1 MMRLGIRGRL
11 FLVSVAL
18 ILAVASTSAV
28 YLEFELRR
36 WFEGRLE
43 DELLAHATASL
54 PAVESTADV
63 GDFDRLADRLGAAT
77 DARITLIA
85 ADGRVLGDSA
95 VAHADLPGLDDHG
108 DRPEVIAALARG
120 RGLSRRASTTLGTDM
135 LYVAVPFTHP
145 TRAGVLRAA
154 TPLAAADGTVSRM
167 RFLVMVGSALG
178 LIVAT
183 IMSLFASDL
192 LSRRLRALLDR
203 ARAMADGH
211 AVPELPGK
219 GDEIA
224 GLDRSLRR
232 LDDALED
239 VVGTLARERD
249 RSEAVLEG
257 MEEAVVAVDGHK
269 QVTLVNRAALALL
282 DTEASP
288 IGRPFTEV
296 VQNARIRAALDRAL
310 AGEPRTLQIDMTRA
324 GETRHLLVR
333 VTPQRAGEGG
343 VVVLHDVTRLRRLET
358 MRRDFVANVSHELRT
373 PVSVIRLNAETLR
386 DGAMHDP
393 KNGPRFVEAL
403 LRNAERLSDLI
414 SDLLDISRIES
425 GQYPVHTETVRLGA
439 LAARVVA
446 SVYQLAHERG
456 TGLEVH
462 IDDALEARAD
472 PKALDQVLVNLVQNA
487 VKYSPPGSHV
497 EVRAEAIDGPDPRVR
512 LEVRDDGPGIPAE
525 HRARIFE
532 RFYRVDAGRSKHM
545 GGTGLGLSIV
555 KHLVSNMGGAVGV
568 GENTPKGAVFWVEL
582 PGLEGQGL
590 EAQRLEGQRPAS

>member
-1 MMRLGIRGRL
+1 MRFGIRGRL

-43 DELLAHATASL
+43 DELLAQATAAL
-54 PAVESTADV
+54 AAVELAGDAADPQA
-63 GDFDRLADRLGAAT
+63 FDRLADRLGTAT
-77 DARITLIA
+77 GSRVTLIDT
-85 ADGRVLGDSA
+85 DGRVLGDSA
-95 VAHADLPGLDDHG
+95 VSLTGLARLDDHS
-108 DRPEVIAALARG
+108 DRPEVVAARDRG
-120 RGLSRRASTTLGTDM
+120 RGLTRRASATLGEDM
-135 LYVAVPFTHP
+135 LYVAVPFNHP
-145 TRAGVLRAA
+145 HARGVLRVS
-154 TPLAAADGTVSRM
+154 TPLATADGTVGRM
-167 RFLVMVGSALG
+167 RILVIVASALG

-183 IMSLFASDL
+183 IMSLFASEL
-192 LSRRLRALLDR
+192 LSRRLRELLER

-232 LDDALED
+232 LDDALEE

-257 MEEAVVAVDGHK
+257 MEEAVIAVDGAK
-269 QVTLVNRAALALL
+269 RVTLVNRAAMALL
-282 DTEASP
+282 DTDGAPTGQRFEDVVRSP
-288 IGRPFTEV
+288 
-296 VQNARIRAALDRAL
+296 RIRAALDRAL
-310 AGEPRTLQIDMTRA
+310 AGEPRTLPIELPHAD
-324 GETRHLLVR
+324 GTRHLLVR
-333 VTPQRAGEGG
+333 VTPQRGGQGG

-358 MRRDFVANVSHELRT
+358 IRRDFVANVSHELRT

-393 KNGPRFVEAL
+393 VNGPRFVEAL

-425 GQYPVHTETVRLGA
+425 GQYPMHTENVRLGP
-439 LAARVVA
+439 LAARIVA
-446 SVYQLAHERG
+446 SVDPLAYERG
-456 TGLEVH
+456 TRLEVD
-462 IDDALEARAD
+462 IDDDLEARAD
-472 PKALDQVLVNLVQNA
+472 PQALDQVLVNLVQNA

-497 EVRAEAIDGPDPRVR
+497 EVRGHRVEGEQPRVR
-512 LEVRDDGPGIPAE
+512 IEVRDDGPGIPAE
-525 HRARIFE
+525 HRDRIFE

-555 KHLVSNMGGAVGV
+555 KHLVGNMGGRVGV
-568 GENTPKGAVFWVEL
+568 GENQPRGAVFWVEL
-582 PGLEGQGL
+582 PGLSVG
-590 EAQRLEGQRPAS
+590 

>member
-1 MMRLGIRGRL
+1 MRLGIRGRL

-36 WFEGRLE
+36 WFEARLE
-43 DELLAHATASL
+43 DELLGQATAAL
-54 PAVESTADV
+54 AAVELAD
-63 GDFDRLADRLGAAT
+63 DARDPARFDRLADRLGAAT
-77 DARITLIA
+77 GSRVTLIA

-95 VAHADLPGLDDHG
+95 IALAEVPALDDHG
-108 DRPEVIAALARG
+108 DRPEVRAARDRG
-120 RGLSRRASTTLGTDM
+120 RGLSRRYSETLGTDM

-145 TRAGVLRAA
+145 HTHGVLRVA
-154 TPLAAADGTVSRM
+154 TPLSTADGTVDRM
-167 RFLVMVGSALG
+167 RFLVIVGSALG
-178 LIVAT
+178 LLVAT
-183 IMSLFASDL
+183 FMSLLASHL
-192 LSRRLRALLDR
+192 LSRRLRDLLTR

-232 LDDALED
+232 LDDALEE

-257 MEEAVVAVDGHK
+257 MEEAVIAVDGRK
-269 QVTLVNRAALALL
+269 RVTLVNRAGLALL
-282 DTEASP
+282 ELDGDP
-288 IGRPFTEV
+288 LGHPFDEV
-296 VQNARIRAALDRAL
+296 VHTERIRAALDRAL
-310 AGEPRTLQIDMTRA
+310 AGEPRTLQIDLDRES
-324 GETRHLLVR
+324 GPRHLLVR
-333 VTPQRAGEGG
+333 VTPQRAGQGG

-403 LRNAERLSDLI
+403 LRNAERLSDLV

-425 GQYPVHTETVRLGA
+425 GNYPVHAETVGVGVITA
-439 LAARVVA
+439 GVVAAVDQLAA
-446 SVYQLAHERG
+446 ERG
-456 TGLEVH
+456 TALDVA
-462 IDDALEARAD
+462 IPDDIEARAD
-472 PKALDQVLVNLVQNA
+472 RKALDQVLVNLVQNA
-487 VKYSPPGSHV
+487 VKYSPPGSRV
-497 EVRAEAIDGPDPRVR
+497 EIRARLLDGPDPRVR

-525 HRARIFE
+525 HRDRIFE

-545 GGTGLGLSIV
+545 GGTGLGLAIV
-555 KHLVSNMGGAVGV
+555 KHLVGSMGGRVGV
-568 GENTPKGAVFWVEL
+568 GENRPRGAVFWIEL
-582 PGLEGQGL
+582 PAVG
-590 EAQRLEGQRPAS
+590 

>member
-1 MMRLGIRGRL
+1 MRLGIRGRL

-36 WFEGRLE
+36 WLEGRLE
-43 DELLAHATASL
+43 DELLAHATAAL
-54 PAVESTADV
+54 PAVELAGDLDPV
-63 GDFDRLADRLGAAT
+63 GLDRLADRLGAAAN
-77 DARITLIA
+77 ARVTLIGFE
-85 ADGRVLGDSA
+85 GRVLGDSA
-95 VAHADLPGLDDHG
+95 VPFVELAGLDDHSA
-108 DRPEVIAALARG
+108 RPEVAAARARG

-135 LYVAVPFTHP
+135 LYVAVPYTHRRS
-145 TRAGVLRAA
+145 TGVVRVA
-154 TPLAAADGTVSRM
+154 TPLSSSDVTVKRM
-167 RFLVMVGSALG
+167 RFLVIVASGLG

-183 IMSLFASDL
+183 IMSVFASDL
-192 LSRRLRALLDR
+192 LSRRLRELLSR

-232 LDDALED
+232 LDDALEE
-239 VVGTLARERD
+239 VVSTLARERD

-257 MEEAVVAVDGHK
+257 MEEAVIAVDGASV
-269 QVTLVNRAALALL
+269 VTLVNRAALALL
-282 DTEASP
+282 DSDTP
-288 IGRPFTEV
+288 PVGRRFATV
-296 VQNARIRAALDRAL
+296 VQNERIRAALNKAL
-310 AGEPRTLQIDMTRA
+310 AGEPRTLQIDMARG

-403 LRNAERLSDLI
+403 LRNAERLSDLV

-425 GQYPVHTETVRLGA
+425 GQYPVHTETVRVGP
-439 LAARVVA
+439 LARRVVA
-446 SVYQLAHERG
+446 SVDQLAHERG
-456 TGLEVH
+456 TRLEVH
-462 IDDALEARAD
+462 IDDGLEARAD

-487 VKYSPPGSHV
+487 VKYSPPGSRV
-497 EVRAEAIDGPDPRVR
+497 EVRCAHRSGADPRVR
-512 LEVRDDGPGIPAE
+512 LEVLDDGPGIPAE

-555 KHLVSNMGGAVGV
+555 KHLVSNMGGTVGV
-568 GENTPKGAVFWVEL
+568 GANTPQGAVFWVEL
-582 PGLEGQGL
+582 PGVDLDDDPPS
-590 EAQRLEGQRPAS
+590 A